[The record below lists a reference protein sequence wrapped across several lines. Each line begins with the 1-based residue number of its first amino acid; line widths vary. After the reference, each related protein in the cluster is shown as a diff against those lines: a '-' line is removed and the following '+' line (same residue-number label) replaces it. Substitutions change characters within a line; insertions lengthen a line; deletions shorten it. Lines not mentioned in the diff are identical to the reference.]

1 MFGYVIRLKLRVSR
15 APSAG
20 WPDGTIPVSFGIIP
34 LNFGPNPD
42 FLTIVQP
49 TQPLRRIMPRHNP
62 RGTEIVLK
70 GDAFDIYK
78 SLRTARVDA

>member
-1 MFGYVIRLKLRVSR
+1 MGV
-15 APSAG
+15 
-20 WPDGTIPVSFGIIP
+20 D
-34 LNFGPNPD
+34 PNPD